1 MVYVVSQ
8 VKADDIFALHKTD
21 PALSGIFLATEY
33 VTQFVQPLCGKL
45 QHERINTS
53 IQHHRFVARRR
64 CSELLPYY
72 LAIHNLWFEP
82 ATTRKIAV
90 LSHRECATVL
100 RHDLGP
106 ENVPKRFGGDLD
118 WEFGGSP
125 ELSPDAKPLS
135 KKWVDKWVEGP
146 LRIIDGPGEQW
157 RIIAVGSQNGE
168 LRREEL

>member
-8 VKADDIFALHKTD
+8 VKADDILALHKTD
-21 PALSGIFLATEY
+21 PALSSIFLAAEY
-33 VTQFVQPLCGKL
+33 VTQFVQPLSGKL
-45 QHERINTS
+45 QHE
-53 IQHHRFVARRR
+53 
-64 CSELLPYY
+64 P
-72 LAIHNLWFEP
+72 
-82 ATTRKIAV
+82 V
-90 LSHRECATVL
+90 LGHRECATVL

-118 WEFGGSP
+118 WEFGWPP

-157 RIIAVGSQNGE
+157 RIIAVGSQNGD